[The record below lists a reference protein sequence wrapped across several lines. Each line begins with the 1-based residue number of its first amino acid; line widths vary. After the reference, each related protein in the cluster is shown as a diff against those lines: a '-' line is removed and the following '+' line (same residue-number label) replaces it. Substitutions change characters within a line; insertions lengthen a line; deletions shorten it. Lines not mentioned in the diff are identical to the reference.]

1 MTTASFPT
9 RRLLCG
15 LLPGLALTLSGCG
28 NAGDVSGAVRFNGKP
43 LSAGRVTFT
52 SPNRPGASAHAWIA
66 EDGSYK
72 VADCPSGPV
81 KITVQTVGYR
91 GGRPAGAAI
100 PARYVD
106 PATSG
111 LDYIV
116 KPGRQQ
122 HDIDL
127 TP

>member
-15 LLPGLALTLSGCG
+15 LLPGLALTLPGCG
-28 NAGDVSGAVRFNGKP
+28 SAGDVSGVARFNGKP
-43 LSAGRVTFT
+43 LSAGRVTFINP
-52 SPNRPGASAHAWIA
+52 SRPGASAYAWIDA
-66 EDGSYK
+66 DGGYK
-72 VADCPSGPV
+72 VIDCPSGPV

-91 GGRPAGAAI
+91 GGRPGAAPI
-100 PARYVD
+100 PARYAD
-106 PATSG
+106 PGASG

-116 KPGRQQ
+116 KPGRQRY
-122 HDIDL
+122 DIDL